1 MNIKQEEITLNT
13 NGRDT
18 YEITDL
24 INTKIKTSNLELGI
38 CHIFIQ
44 HTSASLIITENA
56 DPDVRTD
63 LETIIQRLSP
73 DDDQEYLHIL
83 EGPDD
88 MSAHGRSMLTQTE
101 LTVPITN
108 NRLNLGTWQGIYLW
122 EHRYNKFQRKV
133 IITMMGVET

>member
-1 MNIKQEEITLNT
+1 MQKTNQSEITIHSK
-13 NGRDT
+13 GRNT
-18 YEITDL
+18 YEITAL
-24 INTKIKTSNLELGI
+24 INDEVKKSGIELGI

-73 DDDQEYLHIL
+73 DADPEYYHTL

-88 MSAHGRSMLTQTE
+88 MSAHGRSILTQTE
-101 LTVPITN
+101 ITLPFHN
-108 NRLNLGTWQGIYLW
+108 GNLRLGTWQGLYLW
-122 EHRYNKFQRKV
+122 EHRQSNFKRNI
-133 IITMMGVET
+133 IITIMG

>member
-1 MNIKQEEITLNT
+1 MNTSQREITVHT
-13 NGRDT
+13 HGRDT
-18 YEITDL
+18 YEITEL
-24 INTKIKTSNLELGI
+24 VNEKVNTSNIALGI

-73 DDDQEYLHIL
+73 DADPEYLHTL

-88 MSAHGRSMLTQTE
+88 MSAHGRNMLTQTE
-101 LTVPITN
+101 ITIPITN
-108 NRLNLGTWQGIYLW
+108 GRLNLGTWQGLYLW
-122 EHRYNKFQRKV
+122 EHRYSDFQRK
-133 IITMMGVET
+133 IILTIMG

>member
-1 MNIKQEEITLNT
+1 MNIQQAKIQINT
-13 NGRDT
+13 SGRYT
-18 YEITDL
+18 YEITSL
-24 INTKIKTSNLELGI
+24 INKELQTHQIKTGI

-56 DPDVRTD
+56 DPDVRHD

-73 DDDQEYLHIL
+73 DADPEYLHTL

-101 LTVPITN
+101 ITIPIIN
-108 NRLNLGTWQGIYLW
+108 GQLGLGTWQGVYLW
-122 EHRYNKFQRKV
+122 EHRTHSFQRNLILT
-133 IITMMGVET
+133 IIGE